1 MATGRPKSAISH
13 FIRTKNHFSSKE
25 MRVFSEEKFT
35 RLRRKKR
42 THTFVSAN
50 TYVHIKRD
58 ERSCA
63 STAPYL
69 LSKQPKSTG
78 FYHFFGRFS
87 SPIPNQ
93 SKILFYFP
101 NKGHIENKKENNH
114 KKTT

>member
-1 MATGRPKSAISH
+1 MATGLSKLTIFP
-13 FIRTKNHFSSKE
+13 FIRTKNHFSPKE
-25 MRVFSEEKFT
+25 TQVFSEEKFT

-50 TYVHIKRD
+50 TSVHIERG

-78 FYHFFGRFS
+78 FYHFSGCFL
-87 SPIPNQ
+87 SPIPGLL
-93 SKILFYFP
+93 KISFYSQA
-101 NKGHIENKKENNH
+101 KGYIRNKKD
-114 KKTT
+114 K